1 MNEIVCQE
9 VMDKLVVE
17 DELEEDELEEDEL
30 EEDEDEIS
38 EATSV
43 LAVVWH
49 RRMCALN
56 ADCKYDV
63 PRIENLEFLME
74 KDQTAFKD
82 CKTQE
87 VHFNDMLEWSIVV
100 SSVKEDWFY
109 PCKSN
114 KSSKRKKDYIME
126 EQFYDESSDCD
137 SDCDCRC
144 M

>member
-1 MNEIVCQE
+1 MDEIHEIVCQE
-9 VMDKLVVE
+9 VMDEIMDKL
-17 DELEEDELEEDEL
+17 
-30 EEDEDEIS
+30 EDEIS

-74 KDQTAFKD
+74 KDRTAFKD

-87 VHFNDMLEWSIVV
+87 VHFNDMLTWSMVV

-109 PCKSN
+109 ACKSN
-114 KSSKRKKDYIME
+114 KDSKRKKDYIME

-137 SDCDCRC
+137 SDCDDVY
-144 M
+144 

>member
-1 MNEIVCQE
+1 MDEIHEIVCQE
-9 VMDKLVVE
+9 VMDEIMDKL
-17 DELEEDELEEDEL
+17 
-30 EEDEDEIS
+30 EDEIS

-87 VHFNDMLEWSIVV
+87 VHFNDMLKWSMVV

-109 PCKSN
+109 ACKSS
-114 KSSKRKKDYIME
+114 KSSKRKDYIME

-137 SDCDCRC
+137 SDCDCDDVY
-144 M
+144 